1 MSIGLL
7 VSSRKSPHCDD
18 GVHFGVTMVDGLD
31 VSALQKQYGVVRA
44 LSNCSLRVEP
54 GQLVGFLG
62 PNGAGK
68 STTMRAVMGLIT
80 TDGGSVT
87 WNGQPIT
94 QQVRRRFGYMPQERG
109 LYKRMRVHEQVAYFG
124 RLAGL
129 DKATAGSRASALLE
143 RVGLSER
150 ADDEVQ
156 ELSVGNQ
163 QRVQLSVALVHEPDF
178 LVLDEP
184 FAGLDPLAID
194 VLRTMI
200 TEQTDNG
207 IGVLFSSHQLEVVQ
221 ELCREVVIIDEGHT
235 IGSGVVDDIRARSE
249 RRLVQVRWSDDVASS
264 IRDSWSP
271 EGAAERV
278 VDPSGRT
285 TYRVP
290 ATADPERLMASA
302 SAAGPVASFRF
313 EPPSLDEVFSELV
326 AFGRHD
332 REQSNGSEPTR

>member
-1 MSIGLL
+1 MA
-7 VSSRKSPHCDD
+7 
-18 GVHFGVTMVDGLD
+18 GLD
-31 VSALQKQYGVVRA
+31 VHGLQKRYGSVAA
-44 LSNCSLRVEP
+44 LTNCNLRVEP

-87 WNGQPIT
+87 WNGQEIT
-94 QQVRRRFGYMPQERG
+94 PEVRRRFGYMPQERG

-129 DKATAGSRASALLE
+129 DKATANTRASALLE

-163 QRVQLSVALVHEPDF
+163 QRVQLSVALVHEPEF

-194 VLRTMI
+194 VLREMI
-200 TEQTDNG
+200 TEQTGNG
-207 IGVLFSSHQLEVVQ
+207 IAVLFSSHQLELVQ
-221 ELCREVVIIDEGHT
+221 ELCREVVIVDEGHT

-249 RRLVQVRWSDDVASS
+249 RRMLQVKWADDVSPPAQQG
-264 IRDSWSP
+264 WEP
-271 EGAAERV
+271 EGMLQRV

-285 TYRVP
+285 TFRVP
-290 ATADPERLMASA
+290 ATSDPSALMAAA
-302 SAAGPVASFRF
+302 STVGTVVTFRF

-326 AFGRHD
+326 AFGRRD
-332 REQSNGSEPTR
+332 REQTDRAQAVREQAVREHSGEEASP

>member
-1 MSIGLL
+1 MTGLS
-7 VSSRKSPHCDD
+7 VR
-18 GVHFGVTMVDGLD
+18 G
-31 VSALQKQYGVVRA
+31 LQKQYGSTAA
-44 LSNCSLRVEP
+44 LSNCNLSVEP

-87 WNGQPIT
+87 WNGQEIT
-94 QQVRRRFGYMPQERG
+94 PQVRRRFGYMPQERG

-129 DKATAGSRASALLE
+129 SKATASTRASALLE
-143 RVGLSER
+143 RVGLAAR
-150 ADDEVQ
+150 AGDEVQ

-163 QRVQLSVALVHEPDF
+163 QRVQLSVALVHEPEF

-221 ELCREVVIIDEGHT
+221 ELCREVVIVDEGHT
-235 IGSGVVDDIRARSE
+235 IGSGVVDDIRASSE
-249 RRLVQVRWSDDVASS
+249 RRVLQVKWADDVAHSDQ
-264 IRDSWSP
+264 IAWNPDN
-271 EGAAERV
+271 ALERV
-278 VDPSGRT
+278 VDPSGRIT
-285 TYRVP
+285 FRIP
-290 ATADPERLMASA
+290 ATADPTALMASA
-302 SAAGPVASFRF
+302 SAVGSVASFRF

-332 REQSNGSEPTR
+332 RGQTDAQAASA

>member
-1 MSIGLL
+1 MLEGLN
-7 VSSRKSPHCDD
+7 VN
-18 GVHFGVTMVDGLD
+18 
-31 VSALQKQYGVVRA
+31 ALQKHYDSVAA
-44 LSNCSLRVEP
+44 LSNCNLRVEP

-87 WNGQPIT
+87 WNGQAIT

-129 DKATAGSRASALLE
+129 DKVTAAARASELLE
-143 RVGLSER
+143 RVGLSQR
-150 ADDEVQ
+150 ANDEVQ

-200 TEQTDNG
+200 TEQTDRG

-249 RRLVQVRWSDDVASS
+249 RRLFHVGWGNDDETSASAA
-264 IRDSWSP
+264 SWRP
-271 EGAAERV
+271 DEAFETI

-285 TYRVP
+285 TFRVP
-290 ATADPERLMASA
+290 ANADPTALMAAA
-302 SAAGPVASFRF
+302 SAVGTVSSFRF

-326 AFGRHD
+326 AFGRRD
-332 REQSNGSEPTR
+332 RDAANRLTDDHPAGT